1 MTRRNKPSQNLPTA
15 KQPSSAQIRAQM
27 AFHSGPLP
35 PPEILENYERVVP
48 GSAERI
54 LVMAEN
60 QSAHRQKLESRYLS
74 AETRNSLLGII
85 FALLLGITGLSISEL
100 CIYAGQGW
108 PGAALGGATLVSLV
122 GTFIYGTQQRRIERE
137 QKFQL
142 MVKNQ

>member
-1 MTRRNKPSQNLPTA
+1 
-15 KQPSSAQIRAQM
+15 M

-35 PPEILENYERVVP
+35 PPELLENYERVVP

-60 QSAHRQKLESRYLS
+60 QSAHRQQLESRYLS
-74 AETRNSLLGII
+74 AEIRNSLLGVI
-85 FALLLGITGLSISEL
+85 FALLLGITGPSLSGL

-108 PGAALGGATLVSLV
+108 PGAALGGAMLVSLV
-122 GTFIYGTQQRRIERE
+122 GTFIYGTKQRRIERE